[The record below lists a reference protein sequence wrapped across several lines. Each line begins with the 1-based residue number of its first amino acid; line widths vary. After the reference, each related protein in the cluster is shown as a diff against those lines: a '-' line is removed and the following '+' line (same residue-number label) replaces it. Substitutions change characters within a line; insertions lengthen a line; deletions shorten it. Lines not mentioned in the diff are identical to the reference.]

1 MYAEIMESYLR
12 PKQRTANWFL
22 KYIYSIFK
30 MPHLKQILSLD
41 VKQVSSSCKCY
52 RLQLVIQQLFST
64 FLKTF
69 VVILKNCVVG
79 IAENHKP
86 TIYFQLS
93 SFLFLLSSRKEKE
106 TVFLFLYWFAQ
117 FHDYFIPAGKKDTEW
132 SWVRFYCSL
141 VQTEPACV
149 LNRNSEG
156 RQGFLV

>member
-41 VKQVSSSCKCY
+41 VKQVSSSYKCY

-106 TVFLFLYWFAQ
+106 TVFLFSVLVCP
-117 FHDYFIPAGKKDTEW
+117 IP
-132 SWVRFYCSL
+132 
-141 VQTEPACV
+141 
-149 LNRNSEG
+149 
-156 RQGFLV
+156 